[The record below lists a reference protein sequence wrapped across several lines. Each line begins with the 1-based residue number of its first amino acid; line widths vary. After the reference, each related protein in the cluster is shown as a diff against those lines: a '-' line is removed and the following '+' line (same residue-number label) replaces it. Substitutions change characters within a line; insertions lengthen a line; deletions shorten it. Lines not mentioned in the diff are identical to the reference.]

1 MGARSSRRAPGA
13 PTWTEGT
20 GWCPLHAE
28 GAVPAPLIEATELKL
43 FRTHRKDPDL
53 TARGQQAGW
62 WVLPEAP
69 IRTRGAPRGEEGVG
83 GVPADEHLRT
93 QFFRDKETA
102 EKNRGVG
109 GGTSGQSHR
118 ACTRGG
124 GKDTGWDGGD
134 GEVCVLHVGS
144 VWRVSDQLGGRTGH
158 CRPSLITIRTVPYSA
173 PLRSHTSPEG
183 AEQGGGRAGSG
194 GTPGS
199 WSNRGLDLKCKCQ
212 KQLVLGGQERQHS
225 EEGIC
230 FILGPGTLYAP
241 PPHCQK

>member
-69 IRTRGAPRGEEGVG
+69 MRTRGAPRGEEGVG

-109 GGTSGQSHR
+109 GGGPRASLTARARVGVGRTLAGTEGTGRAVSFTWEVSG
-118 ACTRGG
+118 
-124 GKDTGWDGGD
+124 
-134 GEVCVLHVGS
+134 GS
-144 VWRVSDQLGGRTGH
+144 VTSLVGGQVTAGLRLSQSGLS
-158 CRPSLITIRTVPYSA
+158 PTVPPCA
-173 PLRSHTSPEG
+173 ATQAQKELNRVV
-183 AEQGGGRAGSG
+183 AEQA
-194 GTPGS
+194 
-199 WSNRGLDLKCKCQ
+199 
-212 KQLVLGGQERQHS
+212 LGAPQ
-225 EEGIC
+225 
-230 FILGPGTLYAP
+230 GPGQIEVWT
-241 PPHCQK
+241 